1 MKGFIKIIAG
11 RFKGKKIKVT
21 EHAHLRPTPNRL
33 RESLFNIL
41 QYDIKGAHCLDGF
54 AGTGALGLEA
64 FSRGAASVVFL
75 ESDTQ
80 VFQQLQLT
88 LEDFNS
94 DALDSYKV
102 DCLDFLA
109 QTNKQFDIIFLD
121 PPFNKDLWKTCY
133 QSIFERNILNL
144 GGLLYIESP
153 ALEHLNE
160 KDWMLLKAGKIGDV
174 YFAIFQ
180 RILLSKP

>member
-1 MKGFIKIIAG
+1 MTGFIKIIAG
-11 RFKGKKIKVT
+11 RYKGSKIKVI

-41 QYDIKGAHCLDGF
+41 QHDIKEARCLDGF

-80 VFQQLQLT
+80 VFHQLQLT
-88 LEDFNS
+88 LKDFNS
-94 DALDSYKV
+94 DALVSYKI

-109 QTNKQFDIIFLD
+109 NTNKQFDIIFLD
-121 PPFNKDLWKTCY
+121 PPFNQGLWKTCS
-133 QSIFERNILNL
+133 QRIIERNILPL

-153 ALEHLNE
+153 APEHLNE
-160 KDWMLLKAGKIGDV
+160 IDWLLLKTGKIGDV

-180 RILLSKP
+180 RISLTKP

>member
-1 MKGFIKIIAG
+1 MTGFIKIIAG
-11 RFKGKKIKVT
+11 RYKGRKIKVT

-41 QYDIKGAHCLDGF
+41 QHDVKEAYCLDGF

-80 VFQQLQLT
+80 VFHQLQLT
-88 LEDFNS
+88 LKEFKS
-94 DALDSYKV
+94 DALVSYKV

-109 QTNKQFDIIFLD
+109 NTNKQFDIIFLD
-121 PPFNKDLWKTCY
+121 PPFHQDLWKTCY
-133 QSIFERNILNL
+133 QRILERNILPL

-153 ALEHLNE
+153 IPEYLNE
-160 KDWMLLKAGKIGDV
+160 TDWLSLKTGKIGDV
-174 YFAIFQ
+174 YYAIFQ
-180 RILLSKP
+180 RISPSKP